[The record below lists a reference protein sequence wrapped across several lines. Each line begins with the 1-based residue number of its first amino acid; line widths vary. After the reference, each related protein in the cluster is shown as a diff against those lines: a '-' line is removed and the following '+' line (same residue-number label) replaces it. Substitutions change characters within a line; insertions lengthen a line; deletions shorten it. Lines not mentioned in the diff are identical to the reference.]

1 MHEEFNVPANQ
12 LPEGWTLS
20 DEMVPWKV
28 NSSNEAGGEPNE
40 LLLYYSFA
48 FGTIRMN
55 SPVINVDGYK
65 ELCLR
70 CKQYFVNADLD
81 WGEVI
86 GVDVTFD
93 QGETWQPLWEK
104 AIGTINI
111 PQDEF
116 SYYFTVPDG
125 ATEMQFSF
133 RFEGNTFAI
142 NFWAVDDI
150 VIETVPENDLRI
162 SAFTGT
168 STPFVNKEN
177 TYTVSV
183 TNGGKLTADNYKVK
197 LFDIDG
203 TELAS
208 VNGEPINYS
217 ASKTFT
223 LKWSPSIANANGT
236 KIYAGIEFSNDEFE
250 GNNHTANLFVTV
262 LPENI
267 VPVAFNEGKI
277 ALNALP
283 MYFFNLYS
291 LAQSIY
297 FPDEIGMVG
306 KPITGIVYTNHF
318 DYDVNDVDIQVMIG
332 ETEKNDL
339 TEGWIDPESLTPV
352 YDGKITFYRGF
363 NQTFIPF
370 DSAYTYTGKNLVI
383 YTNKGYGEQVFA
395 APFMSAIDT
404 NSSRSRTATADDAAF
419 DIMHPSEFSY
429 TMDYYPNI
437 SVYYNTATVNIT
449 DDNTELVTVQSFPN
463 PAHTLLQVYSTQTID
478 NVMLVNLDG
487 QTVYQASGSGHQTV
501 VNVESMQPGIYLL
514 RVFTGKG
521 QTIKKVQIV
530 H

>member
-1 MHEEFNVPANQ
+1 
-12 LPEGWTLS
+12 
-20 DEMVPWKV
+20 
-28 NSSNEAGGEPNE
+28 
-40 LLLYYSFA
+40 
-48 FGTIRMN
+48 
-55 SPVINVDGYK
+55 
-65 ELCLR
+65 
-70 CKQYFVNADLD
+70 
-81 WGEVI
+81 
-86 GVDVTFD
+86 
-93 QGETWQPLWEK
+93 
-104 AIGTINI
+104 
-111 PQDEF
+111 
-116 SYYFTVPDG
+116 VPDG

-162 SAFTGT
+162 SDFTGT

-223 LKWSPSIANANGT
+223 LKWSPSKANANGT

-339 TEGWIDPESLTPV
+339 TEGWIDL
-352 YDGKITFYRGF
+352 K
-363 NQTFIPF
+363 
-370 DSAYTYTGKNLVI
+370 AL
-383 YTNKGYGEQVFA
+383 
-395 APFMSAIDT
+395 
-404 NSSRSRTATADDAAF
+404 
-419 DIMHPSEFSY
+419 H
-429 TMDYYPNI
+429 
-437 SVYYNTATVNIT
+437 
-449 DDNTELVTVQSFPN
+449 
-463 PAHTLLQVYSTQTID
+463 
-478 NVMLVNLDG
+478 
-487 QTVYQASGSGHQTV
+487 
-501 VNVESMQPGIYLL
+501 GI
-514 RVFTGKG
+514 
-521 QTIKKVQIV
+521 
-530 H
+530 